1 VDKPQDLLREFAQLN
16 GKRTGEGVTPLE
28 YLRWLDLGERLAR
41 MFPDRPPVGRRG
53 PTRVVVEFATRER
66 IKEAVMFNV
75 RPIGLFINT
84 PFAPETG
91 TDFELR
97 VRLLETGEEFSSP
110 VEVVSENV
118 GPQFSTDRLG
128 MGVRF
133 TTAENDLRSFL
144 DALCGV
150 GSDGAGADALSA

>member
-1 VDKPQDLLREFAQLN
+1 VEKPQDLLREFAQLN
-16 GKRTGEGVTPLE
+16 GRRTEEGVTPLE
-28 YLRWLDLGERLAR
+28 YVRWCDLRQRLAR
-41 MFPDRPPVGRRG
+41 MFPDRPPLGGRG
-53 PTRVVVEFATRER
+53 PTRVVVEFRTRER

-91 TDFELR
+91 TEFDLR

-133 TTAENDLRSFL
+133 TTGESDLRSFL
-144 DALCGV
+144 DVLCGV
-150 GSDGAGADALSA
+150 DGDAAGADAFSA